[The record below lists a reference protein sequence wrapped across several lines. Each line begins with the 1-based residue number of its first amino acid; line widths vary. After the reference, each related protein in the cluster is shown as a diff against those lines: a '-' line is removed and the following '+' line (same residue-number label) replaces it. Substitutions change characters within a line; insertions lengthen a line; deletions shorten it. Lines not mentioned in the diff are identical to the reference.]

1 MRIRIAIVATLV
13 AVTAVWSWSG
23 TASAGGGCLHGTAA
37 SEGAGTVVEMVDE
50 CFTPT
55 VLHVDPGTTVTFV
68 NRDGVN
74 HQVAGVGDTWGSLTE
89 LLPDDRVTYTFV
101 TDGVY
106 LYSCW
111 LHPGM
116 VGAVV
121 AGSGAGSGGLQEL
134 SVTGGTVS
142 GSVEAAPPAASTTS
156 PSDGGTLGALL
167 IGGML
172 GLMAGGGLAATVLR
186 RRRAALEL
194 SSGGP
199 AL

>member
-1 MRIRIAIVATLV
+1 MRIRTAIVSTLV
-13 AVTAVWSWSG
+13 AVAAVWSWSG

-68 NRDGVN
+68 NRDGMN

-89 LLPDDRVTYTFV
+89 LLPDDRVTYTFE

-142 GSVEAAPPAASTTS
+142 SVEAAPPAPPMAS

-172 GLMAGGGLAATVLR
+172 GLVAGGGLAATALR

>member
-1 MRIRIAIVATLV
+1 MRIRPAIVATLV
-13 AVTAVWSWSG
+13 TVIAVWSWSG
-23 TASAGGGCLHGTAA
+23 TASAGGGCLHGTPAT
-37 SEGAGTVVEMVDE
+37 EGDGTVVEMVDA
-50 CFTPT
+50 CFTPA
-55 VLHVDPGTTVTFV
+55 VLHVDPGATVAFV
-68 NRDGVN
+68 NRDGMN

-89 LLPDDRVTYTFV
+89 LLPGDRVTYTFE

-142 GSVEAAPPAASTTS
+142 DGVAPKPPVPSTS

-172 GLMAGGGLAATVLR
+172 GLVAGGGLAVTTLR
-186 RRRAALEL
+186 RRRPAIEL

>member
-1 MRIRIAIVATLV
+1 MRTRTAIVATLV
-13 AVTAVWSWSG
+13 AVAAVCSWSA
-23 TASAGGGCLHGTAA
+23 TASAGGGCLHGTPP
-37 SEGAGTVVEMVDE
+37 SEGEGTVVEMVDA

-68 NRDGVN
+68 NRDGMN
-74 HQVAGVGDTWGSLTE
+74 HQVAGVGDTWGSFTE
-89 LLPDDRVTYTFV
+89 LLEGDRVTYTFE

-106 LYSCW
+106 VYSCW

-134 SVTGGTVS
+134 SVTGGTVT
-142 GSVEAAPPAASTTS
+142 SVEAAPPVSPAPS
-156 PSDGGTLGALL
+156 PSEGGTLGAVL

-172 GLMAGGGLAATVLR
+172 GLMAGGGLAASTLR
-186 RRRAALEL
+186 RRRSAVEL
-194 SSGGP
+194 GSGDP

>member
-1 MRIRIAIVATLV
+1 MRTRTAIVATLT
-13 AVTAVWSWSG
+13 ALAAVWSWSG
-23 TASAGGGCLHGTAA
+23 TASAGGGCLHGTPP
-37 SEGAGTVVEMVDE
+37 SEGEGTVVEMVDA

-68 NRDGVN
+68 NRDEMN
-74 HQVAGVGDTWGSLTE
+74 HQVAGVGDTWGSFTE
-89 LLPDDRVTYTFV
+89 LLRGDRVTYTFE

-121 AGSGAGSGGLQEL
+121 AGSGAGPGGLQEL
-134 SVTGGTVS
+134 SVTGGAVT
-142 GSVEAAPPAASTTS
+142 SVEAAPPASATS
-156 PSDGGTLGALL
+156 PSDGGTLGAVL
-167 IGGML
+167 IAGML
-172 GLMAGGGLAATVLR
+172 GLVAGGGLAATTLR
-186 RRRAALEL
+186 RRRSAVEL
-194 SSGGP
+194 GSGDP

>member
-1 MRIRIAIVATLV
+1 MRTRTAIVATLV
-13 AVTAVWSWSG
+13 VAAIWSWGG
-23 TASAGGGCLHGTAA
+23 TASAGGGCLHGTPP
-37 SEGAGTVVEMVDE
+37 SEGEGTVVEMVDE

-89 LLPDDRVTYTFV
+89 LRRGDRVTYTFE

-106 LYSCW
+106 VYSCW

-121 AGSGAGSGGLQEL
+121 AGSGAGPGGLQEL
-134 SVTGGTVS
+134 SVTGGTVT
-142 GSVEAAPPAASTTS
+142 SVEAAPPASATS
-156 PSDGGTLGALL
+156 PSDGGTLGAVLV
-167 IGGML
+167 GGML
-172 GLMAGGGLAATVLR
+172 GLVAGGGLAATMLR
-186 RRRAALEL
+186 RRRSAVEL

-199 AL
+199 TL